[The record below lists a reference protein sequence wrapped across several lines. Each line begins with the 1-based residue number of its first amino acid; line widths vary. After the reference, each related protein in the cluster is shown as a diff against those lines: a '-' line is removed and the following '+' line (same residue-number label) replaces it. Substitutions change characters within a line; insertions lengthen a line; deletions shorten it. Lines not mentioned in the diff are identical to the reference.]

1 MASQA
6 SPDWGAA
13 VTKRPR
19 NTGAAGAAAPPQ
31 YPIESVDNA
40 LRLLLLFEEEQQV
53 RLTDVSRYLGV
64 ATSTAHRLLAILQYR
79 GFVRQDPA
87 TRSYEPGPSLS
98 SIAFL
103 AMRHLDVRTRARPT
117 LERLNKEFGETVHLS
132 RLEGTSVNFLD
143 AIEGIRAVRV
153 GSRIGRAL
161 PAHCTSSGKAMLSL
175 LDVDELNRLFPGEEL
190 DAVTKHTIT
199 SRKALH
205 RELVRVRRQGY
216 ALSREESEDGVRS
229 VSAPVRGASGVL
241 YAVAVSVPTHR
252 MNTALRTE
260 ITTSVVN
267 AAEELGAALL

>member
-1 MASQA
+1 MAR
-6 SPDWGAA
+6 AA
-13 VTKRPR
+13 R
-19 NTGAAGAAAPPQ
+19 GAAAPPQ

-87 TRSYEPGPSLS
+87 TRSYEPGPALS

-143 AIEGIRAVRV
+143 AIEGVRAVRV

-175 LDVDELNRLFPGEEL
+175 LDVDDLNRLFPGEEL
-190 DAVTKHTIT
+190 DAVTEHTIT

-205 RELVRVRRQGY
+205 RELVRVRRQGF

-241 YAVAVSVPTHR
+241 YAVAVSVPAHR

-260 ITTSVVN
+260 VTTSVVN